1 MKKYKCLLVLV
12 ILCFVAVIADA
23 QKITISGYVKDVR
36 SGESLIGVTVY
47 NTNSKN
53 GVNSNLYGFYSLTVP
68 TSDTIGLVYS
78 YLGFETQIKKLV
90 AKENVVLNIFMS
102 EKNASLK
109 EVTVS
114 ANRNNNNVAK
124 PQMGVI
130 DVPIQLIKTLPAIAG
145 ERDLMK
151 IVQLLPGVQS
161 GQEGTTGF
169 FVRGGSADQNLIQLD
184 EATVYNPNHLFG
196 LFSTFNINAIKNV
209 QLIKGGFPANY
220 GGRLSSILDVQMK
233 EGNNKKFS
241 GAGGIGL
248 LSSNLTLEGPI
259 IKDKC
264 SFIISGRRSYADLL
278 ARPFLPKNGNKTL
291 YYFYDVNA
299 KINFKLNDKNRL
311 YLSIFKGL
319 DKAEYTGANA
329 LNYGINFGNKTATLR
344 FNHQF
349 NSKLFSN
356 TSIIYNDYHL
366 SLSTIQNKYVAQVY
380 SGISDWNVKTDFDY
394 FLNNK
399 NKIKVGVNYSYSIFS
414 PASVSAKIPK
424 SGKIT
429 TIKPD
434 SIPHQYSSLVS
445 FYAKDEITFSDR
457 WSADI
462 GIRVPVFIKPN
473 SQYTFIEP
481 RATLKFSIND
491 ATSIKAAYTEMNQ
504 FIHLVPSS
512 TASLP
517 TDIWISSSNF
527 VKPQKSKQYALGVFK
542 NFKQNA
548 IETSV
553 EFYYKDM
560 KNQVLFK
567 EGTQPLLSNDINK
580 LLVFGNG
587 NSYGAEFFVKK
598 NFGKLTGWVAYTL
611 SKTIQQFDSL
621 NYGNSFPFTYDKRHN
636 LNVVASFELN
646 KKWTFS
652 ADFIFTSGAAFTL
665 PVGKIPVFSGGTL
678 YDGIYY
684 DYTTRNNYR
693 YRPYHRLDVSAVYH
707 KNRKIFG
714 KVYES
719 EWVFSIYNLY
729 SRRNPYFIVL
739 STDPITKA
747 PVATE
752 ISLLPI
758 IPSVSFNFKF

>member
-1 MKKYKCLLVLV
+1 MNNKIILFIA
-12 ILCFVAVIADA
+12 ILCCIQNAIA
-23 QKITISGYVKDVR
+23 QKITISGYVKD
-36 SGESLIGVTVY
+36 SKTGESLIGVTVY
-47 NTNSKN
+47 NTNSKS
-53 GVNSNLYGFYSLTVP
+53 GTACNLYGFYSLSVP
-68 TSDTIGLVYS
+68 IDDTLGLVFS
-78 YLGFETQIKKLV
+78 YMGYQTQIKKITT
-90 AKENVVLNIFMS
+90 KENFVLNISM
-102 EKNASLK
+102 EAKANEMK
-109 EVTVS
+109 EIVIN
-114 ANRNNNNVAK
+114 ANRNNNNVQK

-130 DVPIQLIKTLPAIAG
+130 DIPIQQIKTLPAIAG

-151 IVQLLPGVQS
+151 VVQLLPGVQS

-169 FVRGGSADQNLIQLD
+169 FVRGGSADQNLVQLD

-233 EGNNKKFS
+233 EGNNQKFS

-259 IKDKC
+259 VKDKS
-264 SFIISGRRSYADLL
+264 SFIISARRSYADLL
-278 ARPFLPKNGNKTL
+278 VRPFLPKNGNKTL

-299 KINFKLNDKNRL
+299 KVNYKFNDKNRL
-311 YLSIFKGL
+311 FLSVFTGL

-329 LNYGINFGNKTATLR
+329 LNYGMNFGNKTATLR
-344 FNHQF
+344 YNHQF

-356 TSIIYNDYHL
+356 TSLIYNDYHL
-366 SLSTIQNKYVAQVY
+366 SLSTKQNKYVAQVY
-380 SGISDWNVKTDFDY
+380 SGITDMNAKTDFDY
-394 FLNNK
+394 YPNNK

-434 SIPHQYSSLVS
+434 SIPHQYSSLVA
-445 FYAKDEITFSDR
+445 FYAKDEITFNDR

-462 GIRVPVFIKPN
+462 GMRIPVFIKTN

-481 RATLKFSIND
+481 RATLKFSLND
-491 ATSIKAAYTEMNQ
+491 ETSIKAAYTEMNQ

-517 TDIWISSSNF
+517 TDIWISSSNY
-527 VKPQKSKQYALGVFK
+527 VKPQKSRQYALGVFK
-542 NFKQNA
+542 NFKENA
-548 IETSV
+548 IETSIEV
-553 EFYYKDM
+553 YYKDM
-560 KNQVLFK
+560 RNQVLFK
-567 EGTQPLLSNDINK
+567 EGTQPLISNDINQ
-580 LLVFGNG
+580 LLVFGKG

-611 SKTIQQFDSL
+611 SKTTQQFDSL

-636 LNVVASFELN
+636 LNIVASYEKN

-652 ADFIFTSGAAFTL
+652 AAFIFTSGAAFTL

-678 YDGIYY
+678 YDGIYL
-684 DYTTRNNYR
+684 DYTTKNNYR
-693 YRPYHRLDVSAVYH
+693 YRPYNRLDVSAIYH
-707 KNRKIFG
+707 KDRKIFG

-747 PVATE
+747 PKATE
-752 ISLLPI
+752 VSLLPI
-758 IPSVSFNFKF
+758 VPSVSFNFKF